1 MKNHISR
8 IQIMGDIHSGT
19 RWLYSLVGQNVDQD
33 VESYGGHCSEHKHD
47 HFSSC
52 SPRNDTLYIY
62 SLRIYESWLPRVKVL
77 NYGHYQNLDDAE
89 IYNKYCSRI
98 LSNLA
103 ILQELNCIYGRL
115 DVFQKNQGRE
125 LIKEIFNTFNIPTI
139 PNFQPITKHTKSHAQ
154 WWHDAN
160 KSLQPNYNFDYC
172 NNNKFK
178 SLMNQLQSE
187 LFIINQVS

>member
-19 RWLYSLVGQNVDQD
+19 RWLYSLVGQNVNKD
-33 VESYGGHCSEHKHD
+33 VEIYGDPHSEHKHD

-62 SLRIYESWLPRVKVL
+62 SIRTYESWLPRIKVM
-77 NYGHYQNLDDAE
+77 NYGYYLKIDDTE

-103 ILQELNCIYGRL
+103 ILRELNCIYGRL
-115 DVFQKNQGRE
+115 DIFQKDPGHK
-125 LIKEIFNTFNIPTI
+125 LVKEISNTFNISTI
-139 PNFQPITKHTKSHAQ
+139 PDFQPIPKHTKSHAK

-160 KSLQPNYNFDYC
+160 KSSQPNYNFDYC

-187 LFIINQVS
+187 FIINNQAS